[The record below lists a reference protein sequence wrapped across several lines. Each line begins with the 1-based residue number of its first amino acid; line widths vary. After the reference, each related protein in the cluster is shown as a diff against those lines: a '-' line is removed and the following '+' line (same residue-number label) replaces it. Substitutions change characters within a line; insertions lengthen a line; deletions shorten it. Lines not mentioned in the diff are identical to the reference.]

1 MGKTIITISSL
12 LLGIGILLSG
22 NGLQGTLLVL
32 RAIDENFT
40 ENTIGII
47 MSMYFIGF
55 ITGTFL
61 CPLIIERVRH
71 IRTFSIMAAICSSST
86 ILMGLW
92 VNPWV
97 WCVMRFVLGICVVG
111 IFMVTES
118 WLNTQAANTNRGR
131 VFSFY
136 ILVNLIFLAVG
147 QFLILAADINKV
159 DLFAMA
165 AALYSLSLVPIAL
178 TRIPEPLP
186 IKRVSLDL
194 RGLYQT
200 SSLGFTGSII
210 SGFLNSLFWSLGP
223 LFARLSGLSELGI
236 AMFMSTTILG
246 GILLQFPVGYWSDH
260 TNRRTAIM
268 IISYVSVI
276 ISAIAILVPT
286 TTYYWLTV
294 CMFIYG
300 GMMFSIYPVCVAHT
314 NDHPE
319 ATDRVAIMTN
329 LLFLYGI
336 GAVVGPF
343 IGGYVMHL
351 FGHTSLFLLF
361 ILGGTFL
368 GLYAG
373 YWIERGVTI
382 SDIDKTRFTPL
393 VRTSQVAIDL
403 HTADNDTNTS

>member
-32 RAIDENFT
+32 RAVDESFT

-61 CPLIIERVRH
+61 CPHIIERVRH
-71 IRTFSIMAAICSSST
+71 IRTFAIMAAICSSST

-97 WCVMRFVLGICVVG
+97 WCIMRFVLGICVVG

-136 ILVNLIFLAVG
+136 ILVNLVFLAAG
-147 QFLILAADINKV
+147 QFLILAADIRTT
-159 DLFAMA
+159 DLFAIA

-178 TRIPEPLP
+178 TRIPEPAA

-194 RGLYQT
+194 RGLYRT
-200 SSLGFTGSII
+200 SSLGFTGSLI

-236 AMFMSTTILG
+236 AIFMSTTILG
-246 GILLQFPVGYWSDH
+246 GILLQFPIGYWSDH
-260 TNRRTAIM
+260 TDRRKAIM
-268 IISYVSVI
+268 VISYVSVI
-276 ISAIAILVPT
+276 ISAIAIIVPST
-286 TTYYWLTV
+286 PYYWLAA

-300 GMMFSIYPVCVAHT
+300 GMMFSIYPVSVAHT

-336 GAVVGPF
+336 GAVFGPF
-343 IGGYVMHL
+343 IGGYVIQL
-351 FGHTSLFLLF
+351 FGHTSLFILF

-373 YWIERGVTI
+373 YWLKRGVIITER
-382 SDIDKTRFTPL
+382 DKSHFTPL
-393 VRTSQVAIDL
+393 VRTSQMAIDL
-403 HTADNDTNTS
+403 QPDDKIK